1 MPACTAAWRPDRP
14 GRASSTMTPCLASTR
29 SPWRRQTPTTQSCRR
44 RLRLRR
50 PQRQPHQRREQHLW
64 LRRRESPDLGRG
76 RPQRHAELRPART
89 SVQDRRGHPVD
100 RVRLQRQH
108 ARRRIPG
115 RRYDPALRN
124 RRRRRPAPSQ
134 LFRQRRGRQQP
145 AIPARQPPGLGGLG
159 HRQSGRVLYVNAYD
173 AYGVPSVLNQGRF
186 AYTGQTYLAELGM
199 YYYKARIYNPT
210 IGRFMQTDPIGYKD
224 DVDIYLYA
232 GDDPVNKSDPAG
244 LTCTKSDDGSQQCH
258 VDSIINT
265 DKTRTNRKI
274 LMGRRKPP

>member
-1 MPACTAAWRPDRP
+1 
-14 GRASSTMTPCLASTR
+14 
-29 SPWRRQTPTTQSCRR
+29 
-44 RLRLRR
+44 
-50 PQRQPHQRREQHLW
+50 
-64 LRRRESPDLGRG
+64 
-76 RPQRHAELRPART
+76 
-89 SVQDRRGHPVD
+89 
-100 RVRLQRQH
+100 
-108 ARRRIPG
+108 
-115 RRYDPALRN
+115 
-124 RRRRRPAPSQ
+124 
-134 LFRQRRGRQQP
+134 
-145 AIPARQPPGLGGLG
+145 
-159 HRQSGRVLYVNAYD
+159 
-173 AYGVPSVLNQGRF
+173 
-186 AYTGQTYLAELGM
+186 LAELGM